1 MNFDD
6 IVYFYEVYNQSIA
19 TALINSMMALSLY
32 FSLRA
37 GLFNLS
43 AMGFMALGAYTS
55 AILVVK
61 AGWTPFAGM
70 SAGVAFSLLVGTIL
84 IYPVLRLRGH
94 YLAIATLSFG
104 AIVQALAMNLDSLTN
119 GPGGLVGVPVAVR
132 VPHLIGLLGLLF
144 YFCWIVQKSRVGR
157 AIDAIRTD
165 QSAARAMGIH
175 VERYQLLALL
185 VSTAI
190 AALAGGCWA
199 HVNRVVVPFEFGF
212 SQLTFVLV
220 NTLFGGI
227 SSPGGPILGA
237 LIVSSMPDWLGAFN
251 EYRDIIIGLLL
262 VAIVVYLPE
271 GLISVVARGWRWLA
285 GRKGAQRS
293 DAA

>member
-1 MNFDD
+1 MTLDD
-6 IVYFYEVYNQSIA
+6 LTYFYLVYNQTIA
-19 TALINSMMALSLY
+19 TALINAVMALSLY

-43 AMGFMALGAYTS
+43 SMGFMALGAYAS
-55 AILVVK
+55 GILAVK
-61 AGWTPFAGM
+61 AGWPPAAGIV
-70 SAGVAFSLLVGTIL
+70 AGIVISLLVGSVL

-104 AIVQALAMNLDSLTN
+104 AIVQALALNLDSLTN

-132 VPHLIGLLGLLF
+132 VPHLLVILGVLF

-175 VERYQLLALL
+175 VERYQLMAFLI
-185 VSTAI
+185 STGI

-212 SQLTFVLV
+212 GQLTFVLV
-220 NTLFGGI
+220 NTLLGGI
-227 SSPGGPILGA
+227 SNPAGPILGA

-262 VAIVVYLPE
+262 VAIVVYLPD
-271 GLISVVARGWRWLA
+271 GLIGPIARGWRRLFE
-285 GRKGAQRS
+285 GRRVARETVL
-293 DAA
+293 

>member
-1 MNFDD
+1 MSLDD
-6 IVYFYEVYNQSIA
+6 ITSFYTVYNQTIA
-19 TALINSMMALSLY
+19 TALINALMALSLY

-55 AILVVK
+55 AIMVIKV
-61 AGWTPFAGM
+61 GWPPVAGM
-70 SAGVAFSLLVGTIL
+70 AAGVAFSLLVGCVL

-119 GPGGLVGVPVAVR
+119 GPGGLVGVPVAVG
-132 VPHLIGLLGLLF
+132 VPHLIVLLGLLF
-144 YFCWIVQKSRVGR
+144 YFCWIVQKSRTGR

-165 QSAARAMGIH
+165 RSAARAMGIH
-175 VERYQLLALL
+175 VERYQLLAFL

-212 SQLTFVLV
+212 GQLTFVLV

-227 SSPGGPILGA
+227 ASPIGPILGA

-251 EYRDIIIGLLL
+251 DYRDIIIGLLL
-262 VAIVVYLPE
+262 VTIVVYLPD
-271 GLISVVARGWRWLA
+271 GLVSAIGRGWRWIES
-285 GRKGAQRS
+285 RKRSQQSGAP
-293 DAA
+293 